1 MLEQHHKHNNEQV
14 IAPQSERLRYSDAE
28 LYEFRQLIEEKLDQ
42 ARNMLVYYQD
52 QIKRQAEDPEKTGL
66 ESGADAL
73 EKEYLNHQASRQLG
87 FIQDLER
94 ALTRIENK
102 TYGICRITG
111 KLIPKERLRL
121 VPHATLSMEAKQQQ
135 KMPIYVPPAI
145 T

>member
-1 MLEQHHKHNNEQV
+1 MLEQNHNNDEQ
-14 IAPQSERLRYSDAE
+14 IAVQQQEKLRYSDVE
-28 LYEFRQLIEEKLDQ
+28 LADFKQLIDEKLEQ
-42 ARNMLVYYQD
+42 ARQMLIYYQE

-73 EKEYLNHQASRQLG
+73 EKEYLNHQASRQIG

-94 ALTRIENK
+94 ALARIENK
-102 TYGICRITG
+102 TYGICRVTG

-135 KMPIYVPPAI
+135 KQPLYSPPAI